1 MKYAKHIIA
10 ASIAT
15 LIVGCSSESEPAPE
29 NQRPTI
35 TLPEGSTYDVSEGGA
50 VTVEFDVQDEGAV
63 SVAALTNSG
72 EIKGNV
78 SIGSGA
84 LTYTAPW
91 IDDGNDIVETIS
103 LVATDSEGLKSSVTI
118 TFNV

>member
-63 SVAALTNSG
+63 SVAALNPKLRSDPVLRPRLISG
-72 EIKGNV
+72 GRFAFQIQ
-78 SIGSGA
+78 
-84 LTYTAPW
+84 LW
-91 IDDGNDIVETIS
+91 
-103 LVATDSEGLKSSVTI
+103 
-118 TFNV
+118 

>member
-1 MKYAKHIIA
+1 MFNKYLTQLKYAKHIIA

-35 TLPEGSTYDVSEGGA
+35 TLPEGSTYDVSEGGG

-63 SVAALTNSG
+63 SEKRVLIRILKRGFGKTSTDLAASAAAST
-72 EIKGNV
+72 
-78 SIGSGA
+78 
-84 LTYTAPW
+84 
-91 IDDGNDIVETIS
+91 
-103 LVATDSEGLKSSVTI
+103 
-118 TFNV
+118 